1 MPHYNSYDSFRKKK
15 SREKKERAKNKGVKL
30 AQDFIVDCALKY
42 GVVVEVRYYDID
54 VYYNG
59 EIVLAHLRKDL
70 NRVCNQILFS
80 GDKVVLQFLNN
91 HYIITNLIR
100 RTSLLSR
107 IKKDSTRLD
116 DVGKVRPVAAN
127 VDVALIVVAAHEPP
141 LHPKFIDR
149 YLMVLQNSQIPVVIV
164 LNKCDLKTILED
176 RKLEVYK
183 KLGIPVIETSTYTLN
198 GIESFKKMLRGKQA
212 ILVGNSGVGKSS
224 LINAIMGMKEIKTG
238 HVSEKSKKGRHTTT
252 ISKYYVWEDGSSIID
267 TPGIRSLDVSNFRAI
282 KIQDYFKEFQKFR
295 CECKYADCLH
305 YHEKIQNCRIKQ
317 EVMKESISK
326 ERYESYLRIMSELL
340 KSDKSKDILKE
351 METYYEDKC

>member
-1 MPHYNSYDSFRKKK
+1 
-15 SREKKERAKNKGVKL
+15 
-30 AQDFIVDCALKY
+30 
-42 GVVVEVRYYDID
+42 
-54 VYYNG
+54 
-59 EIVLAHLRKDL
+59 
-70 NRVCNQILFS
+70 
-80 GDKVVLQFLNN
+80 
-91 HYIITNLIR
+91 
-100 RTSLLSR
+100 
-107 IKKDSTRLD
+107 
-116 DVGKVRPVAAN
+116 
-127 VDVALIVVAAHEPP
+127 
-141 LHPKFIDR
+141 
-149 YLMVLQNSQIPVVIV
+149 MVLQNSQIPVVIV